1 MRELKIFLQYYPQ
14 VLLYLDV
21 GYRDILEQK
30 MLSPNRRSS
39 LRALLASEHVLTHVL
54 RGSSIFWI
62 RVNLE
67 YLL

>member
-30 MLSPNRRSS
+30 MFSPNRRSS
-39 LRALLASEHVLTHVL
+39 LRALLASENVLKIGRAHV
-54 RGSSIFWI
+54 
-62 RVNLE
+62 
-67 YLL
+67 

>member
-30 MLSPNRRSS
+30 MFSPNRRSS
-39 LRALLASEHVLTHVL
+39 LRALLASENVL
-54 RGSSIFWI
+54 RGSSIFWVRI
-62 RVNLE
+62 NLE